1 MAFDGLAAGEVFV
14 TLLDCAGF
22 AGALRRLVDFTA
34 AASESETPAKGKK
47 LSPTASR
54 ITRVSFFRINF

>member
-1 MAFDGLAAGEVFV
+1 MSKDLTVFDGFAAVETFF

-34 AASESETPAKGKK
+34 AASESET
-47 LSPTASR
+47 
-54 ITRVSFFRINF
+54 